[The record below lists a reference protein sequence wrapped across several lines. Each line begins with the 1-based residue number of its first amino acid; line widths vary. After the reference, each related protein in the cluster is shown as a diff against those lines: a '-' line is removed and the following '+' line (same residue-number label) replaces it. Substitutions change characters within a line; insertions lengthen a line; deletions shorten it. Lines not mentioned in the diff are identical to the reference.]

1 MTQIGT
7 DDMQAQLMAIFPIE
21 AQEHVQ
27 SMNKHLL
34 ALEGGSAPEGVEQSI
49 AELFRAAHT
58 LKGAARVVGLKDVEA
73 HCHELESLFLQ
84 VKDGAAA
91 PTPELLEE
99 AFKMLDAIEANL
111 GLGASSEDRGAG
123 AVQPPPADDPDAPPE
138 PVAPDRR
145 SGSARPS
152 SGGAAEESVRVA
164 TDKLDALMAG
174 VGELLVSNIGTERRV
189 ADVRALEEGL
199 DDWDSALSKL
209 RRHSRR
215 RQADEGA
222 VSLLEDTAAR
232 LHAARGELA
241 ELRRLLE
248 ADARRTAQ
256 ITTSL
261 QDDVRQTRMLPVARV
276 FESFPRMVRDLA
288 RESGKIV
295 ALSISG
301 GDTEVDRSVLEQIKD
316 PIMHLLRN
324 SVDHGIEPPEVRAG
338 AGKPAATI
346 SLSAQHRGDML
357 LISVADDGGGIDV
370 DAVRAGAVKRGL
382 ITAAAAAELSDR
394 QAIAL
399 IFRSGLSTSPIV
411 TDLSGRGVGLDVVRE
426 AVELLHGSVDVE
438 SRLGAGTTFS
448 LTLPLSVSTMHC
460 LLIEAGGQTF
470 ALPVSAVERVMR
482 AGAQDIGRAEGRQ
495 CVVLNGRPVVLARLA
510 DVLGLDAAASG
521 PDPGSKRPLIVLG
534 GRERRAAFLVDRVTR
549 THEVVVKSFPEPLL
563 RVRHLAGATI
573 LGTGQVAMLLNP
585 ADLLAFVERD
595 DRPTQAVAESSQ
607 DLAATIL
614 VVEDSITTRTLEK
627 NILEAAGY
635 RVRVAG
641 DGAEGL
647 RILDSDGCD
656 LVVTDVE
663 MPVMDGLEL
672 TSRIRADG
680 RHRDLPIVL
689 VTSRDARED
698 RERGIQAGADAY
710 IVKGA
715 FDQDR
720 LLDTIRR
727 LI

>member
-1 MTQIGT
+1 MGQIGT
-7 DDMQAQLMAIFPIE
+7 DDMQAQLMAIFPAE

-27 SMNKHLL
+27 AMNRHLL
-34 ALEGGSAPEGVEQSI
+34 ALEDGSASEAVEQSI

-84 VKDGAAA
+84 VKEGGMA
-91 PTPELLEE
+91 PTPDTLEA
-99 AFKMLDAIEANL
+99 AFHMLDAIEASL
-111 GLGASSEDRGAG
+111 RSSASTEQRA
-123 AVQPPPADDPDAPPE
+123 AVAVEPHPADDSDAPPE
-138 PVAPDRR
+138 AVAADRR
-145 SGSARPS
+145 SRS
-152 SGGAAEESVRVA
+152 EESVRIA
-164 TDKLDALMAG
+164 TDKLDALIAG
-174 VGELLVSNIGTERRV
+174 VGELLVSNIGAEQRV
-189 ADVRALEEGL
+189 ADVRAIEEDL
-199 DDWDSALSKL
+199 DDWASALSRL
-209 RRHSRR
+209 SRHSRR
-215 RQADEGA
+215 RQAHESA
-222 VSLLEDTAAR
+222 VGLLEETAAR
-232 LHAARGELA
+232 LHAVGGELA

-256 ITTSL
+256 ITTNL

-276 FESFPRMVRDLA
+276 FEAFPRMVRDLA
-288 RESGKIV
+288 RESGKDV

-324 SVDHGIEPPEVRAG
+324 SVDHGIEAPEVRAQ
-338 AGKPAATI
+338 AGKPASTI

-357 LISVADDGGGIDV
+357 LISVTDDGAGIDV
-370 DAVRAGAVKRGL
+370 DAVRAGAVTRGL
-382 ITAAAAAELSDR
+382 ITSAAAAELSDR
-394 QAIAL
+394 QAMAL

-426 AVELLHGSVDVE
+426 AVEFLHGSVDVE
-438 SRLGAGTTFS
+438 SQLGAGTTFS
-448 LTLPLSVSTMHC
+448 LTLPLSVSTLHC

-482 AGAQDIGRAEGRQ
+482 AGPEDIGRAEGRG
-495 CVVLNGRPVVLARLA
+495 CVALNGRPVVLARLA
-510 DVLGLDAAASG
+510 DVLGLDAPVGAL
-521 PDPGSKRPLIVLG
+521 DRGSKRPLIVLG
-534 GRERRAAFLVDRVTR
+534 GREQHAAFLVDRLMR
-549 THEVVVKSFPEPLL
+549 THEVVVKSLPDPLL

-573 LGTGQVAMLLNP
+573 LGTGQVVMLLN
-585 ADLLAFVERD
+585 ATDLLAFVERD
-595 DRPTQAVAESSQ
+595 DAPTQAAAESPQ
-607 DLAATIL
+607 ALAPTIL

-647 RILDSDGCD
+647 RVIDSDGCD

-663 MPVMDGLEL
+663 MPVMDGLQL
-672 TSRIRADG
+672 TSTIRADA

>member
-1 MTQIGT
+1 MARIGT

-27 SMNKHLL
+27 AMNKHLL
-34 ALEGGSAPEGVEQSI
+34 ALENGSASETGEQPI
-49 AELFRAAHT
+49 AELFRAAHS

-84 VKDGAAA
+84 VKEGAMA
-91 PTPELLEE
+91 PSPDMLQSV
-99 AFKMLDAIEANL
+99 FQMLDAIEASL
-111 GLGASSEDRGAG
+111 RRAAGPEDDRAG
-123 AVQPPPADDPDAPPE
+123 VAPQPQPADDPDAPPE
-138 PVAPDRR
+138 VIAADRR
-145 SGSARPS
+145 TGP
-152 SGGAAEESVRVA
+152 EESVRIA

-174 VGELLVSNIGTERRV
+174 VGELLVGNIGAERRV

-209 RRHSRR
+209 RSHSHR
-215 RQADEGA
+215 RQPDEGTA
-222 VSLLEDTAAR
+222 TLLEETAAR
-232 LHAARGELA
+232 LHAARTELA
-241 ELRRLLE
+241 ELRRLLQ

-256 ITTSL
+256 ITANL

-276 FESFPRMVRDLA
+276 FEAFPRMVRDLA
-288 RESGKIV
+288 RESGKNV

-301 GDTEVDRSVLEQIKD
+301 GDTEVDRAVLEQIKD

-324 SVDHGIEPPEVRAG
+324 SVDHGIESPEARAQ

-357 LISVADDGGGIDV
+357 LIAVSDDGTGIDV

-382 ITAAAAAELSDR
+382 IASEAAAELSDR
-394 QAIAL
+394 QAIEL

-411 TDLSGRGVGLDVVRE
+411 SDLSGRGVGLDVVRE
-426 AVELLHGSVDVE
+426 AVELLHGSVEVE
-438 SRLGAGTTFS
+438 SRLGTGTTFS

-482 AGAQDIGRAEGRQ
+482 AGPQDIGRAEGRE
-495 CVVLNGRPVVLARLA
+495 CITLNGRPVILAALA
-510 DVLGLDAAASG
+510 DALGLDASAGEA
-521 PDPGSKRPLIVLG
+521 DPASKRPLIVLG
-534 GRERRAAFLVDRVTR
+534 GRERHAAFLVDRVTR
-549 THEVVVKSFPEPLL
+549 THEVVVKSLPDPLL

-585 ADLLAFVERD
+585 TDLLALVERD
-595 DRPTQAVAESSQ
+595 DGPTQAPAEPPQ
-607 DLAATIL
+607 VIAATIL
-614 VVEDSITTRTLEK
+614 VAEDSITTRTLEK

-641 DGAEGL
+641 DGAEAL

-663 MPVMDGLEL
+663 MPLMDGLEL
-672 TSRIRADG
+672 TSRIRAHA
-680 RHRDLPIVL
+680 RHRDLPVVL

>member
-1 MTQIGT
+1 MAQIGP
-7 DDMQAQLMAIFPIE
+7 DDMQAQLMAIFPAE

-27 SMNKHLL
+27 AMNKHLL
-34 ALEGGSAPEGVEQSI
+34 ALEDGSAGGAVEQSVD
-49 AELFRAAHT
+49 ELFRAAHS
-58 LKGAARVVGLKDVEA
+58 LKGAGRVVGLKDVEA
-73 HCHELESLFLQ
+73 SCHELENLFLQ
-84 VKDGAAA
+84 VKEGAMA
-91 PTPELLEE
+91 PTPDLLQS
-99 AFKMLDAIEANL
+99 AFQMLDVIQADLRRAA
-111 GLGASSEDRGAG
+111 GAEEGAGVAVEPQPADDRGA
-123 AVQPPPADDPDAPPE
+123 PPAATGAE
-138 PVAPDRR
+138 RR
-145 SGSARPS
+145 GGS
-152 SGGAAEESVRVA
+152 EESVRIA

-174 VGELLVSNIGTERRV
+174 VGELLVGNIGAERRV
-189 ADVRALEEGL
+189 ADVRALEERL
-199 DDWDSALSKL
+199 DEWESALSKL

-215 RQADEGA
+215 RQADDGVTA
-222 VSLLEDTAAR
+222 LLEETAAR
-232 LHAARGELA
+232 LHGARGELT

-256 ITTSL
+256 ITTNL
-261 QDDVRQTRMLPVARV
+261 QDDVRQTRMLPVASV
-276 FESFPRMVRDLA
+276 FETFPRMVRDLA
-288 RESGKIV
+288 RDSGKDV

-301 GDTEVDRSVLEQIKD
+301 GDTEVDRAVLEQIKD

-324 SVDHGIEPPEVRAG
+324 SVDHGIEAPEVRAQ
-338 AGKPAATI
+338 AGKPAAAI
-346 SLSAQHRGDML
+346 VLSAQHRGDML

-370 DAVRAGAVKRGL
+370 EAVRARAVERGL
-382 ITAAAAAELSDR
+382 ITPAAAAELTER
-394 QAIAL
+394 QAIEL

-411 TDLSGRGVGLDVVRE
+411 SDLSGRGVGLDVVRE
-426 AVELLHGSVDVE
+426 AVERLHGSVEVE
-438 SRLGAGTTFS
+438 SRLGTGTTFS
-448 LTLPLSVSTMHC
+448 LTLPLSISTMHC

-482 AGAQDIGRAEGRQ
+482 AGPQEIGRAEGRD
-495 CVVLNGRPVVLARLA
+495 CITLNARPVILAGLA
-510 DVLGLDAAASG
+510 DALGLDAAAG
-521 PDPGSKRPLIVLG
+521 APDPASKRPLIVLG
-534 GRERRAAFLVDRVTR
+534 ARERHAAFLVDRVTR
-549 THEVVVKSFPEPLL
+549 THEVVVKSLPDPLL

-585 ADLLAFVERD
+585 TDLLALVEHD
-595 DRPTQAVAESSQ
+595 DVPAQALAESGQ
-607 DLAATIL
+607 ALAPTIL

-635 RVRVAG
+635 RVRLAG
-641 DGAEGL
+641 DGAEAL
-647 RILDSDGCD
+647 RLLHSDGCD

-672 TSRIRADG
+672 TSRIRTDA
-680 RHRDLPIVL
+680 RHRDLPVVL

>member
-1 MTQIGT
+1 MAQIGP
-7 DDMQAQLMAIFPIE
+7 DDMQAQLMAIFSAE

-27 SMNKHLL
+27 AMNKHLL
-34 ALEGGSAPEGVEQSI
+34 ALEDGSAGGAVEQSVD
-49 AELFRAAHT
+49 ELFRAAHS
-58 LKGAARVVGLKDVEA
+58 LKGAGRVVGLKDVEA
-73 HCHELESLFLQ
+73 SCHELENLFLQ
-84 VKDGAAA
+84 VKEGAMA
-91 PTPELLEE
+91 PTPDLLQS
-99 AFKMLDAIEANL
+99 AFQMLDVIQADL
-111 GLGASSEDRGAG
+111 GRAAGPEEGAG
-123 AVQPPPADDPDAPPE
+123 VAVESQPADDPGAPPAATGAE
-138 PVAPDRR
+138 RR
-145 SGSARPS
+145 GGS
-152 SGGAAEESVRVA
+152 EESVRIA

-174 VGELLVSNIGTERRV
+174 VGELLVGNIGAERRV
-189 ADVRALEEGL
+189 ADVRALEERL
-199 DDWDSALSKL
+199 DEWESALSKL

-215 RQADEGA
+215 RQADDGA
-222 VSLLEDTAAR
+222 TALLEETAAR
-232 LHAARGELA
+232 LHGARGELT

-256 ITTSL
+256 ITTNL
-261 QDDVRQTRMLPVARV
+261 QDDVRQTRMLPVASV
-276 FESFPRMVRDLA
+276 FETFPRMVRDLA
-288 RESGKIV
+288 RESGKDV

-301 GDTEVDRSVLEQIKD
+301 GDTEVDRAVLEQIKD

-324 SVDHGIEPPEVRAG
+324 SVDHGIEAPEVRAQ
-338 AGKPAATI
+338 AGKPAAAI
-346 SLSAQHRGDML
+346 VLSAQHRGDML

-370 DAVRAGAVKRGL
+370 EAVRARAVERGL
-382 ITAAAAAELSDR
+382 ITPAAAAELTER
-394 QAIAL
+394 QAIEL
-399 IFRSGLSTSPIV
+399 IFRSGLSTSAIV
-411 TDLSGRGVGLDVVRE
+411 SDLSGRGVGLDVVRE
-426 AVELLHGSVDVE
+426 AVERLHGSVEVE
-438 SRLGAGTTFS
+438 SRLGTGTTFS
-448 LTLPLSVSTMHC
+448 LTLPLSISTMHC

-482 AGAQDIGRAEGRQ
+482 AGPQEIGRAEGRD
-495 CVVLNGRPVVLARLA
+495 CVTLNARPVILAGLA
-510 DVLGLDAAASG
+510 DALGLDAAAG
-521 PDPGSKRPLIVLG
+521 APDPASKRPLIVLG
-534 GRERRAAFLVDRVTR
+534 ARERHAAFLVDRVTR
-549 THEVVVKSFPEPLL
+549 THEVVVKSLPDPLL

-585 ADLLAFVERD
+585 TDLLALVEHD
-595 DRPTQAVAESSQ
+595 DVPAQALAESAQ
-607 DLAATIL
+607 ALAPTIL

-635 RVRVAG
+635 RVRLAG
-641 DGAEGL
+641 DGAEAL
-647 RILDSDGCD
+647 RLLHSDGCD

-672 TSRIRADG
+672 TSTIRTDA
-680 RHRDLPIVL
+680 RHRDLPVVL